1 MAKRTMTIC
10 KDIYMIGGSG
20 LSHPNDCAVY
30 LIDAG
35 DLMLIDSGAGE
46 SFDELVTN
54 IESLNLDPKKLR
66 TILVTHRH
74 IDHIGSLKRFKDQ
87 FGVQIIAHELDA
99 DAIETGIGTG
109 ADMYGVPYSPCTVD
123 VKLSGKEDKL
133 QIGDIEI
140 ITVHI
145 PGHTDGSIAAY
156 IDAPDGRVLFGQDV
170 HGPYLPQWGADIK
183 QARQS
188 LQKLIDLKADILC
201 EGHFGIYKPASAV
214 EKYIKGYLDRL

>member
-46 SFDELVTN
+46 SFDELVSN
-54 IESLNLDPKKLR
+54 IKSLNLDPKKLKS
-66 TILVTHRH
+66 ILVTHRH
-74 IDHIGSLKRFKDQ
+74 IDHIGSLRRFKDE

-99 DAIETGIGTG
+99 DAIESGIGTG
-109 ADMYGVPYSPCTVD
+109 ADMYGVPYSSCTVD
-123 VKLSGKEDKL
+123 VKLSGEEDKL

-156 IDAPDGRVLFGQDV
+156 IDIPDGRVLFGQDI
-170 HGPYLPQWGADIK
+170 HGPYLPQWGADLK
-183 QARQS
+183 KAKQS
-188 LQKLIDLKADILC
+188 LQKLIDLRADILC
-201 EGHFGIYKPASAV
+201 EGHFGIYEPSSAV